1 MTSMQDSGGHL
12 DARAPDEARD
22 QHYRTVVRALQR
34 GRVVPLLGAGA
45 NLCDRG
51 TDETASA
58 QPWAPGR
65 ELPSGSELSQWLSRE
80 YDYPSPD
87 ASNLSRVS
95 QYIDAIDGD
104 GPLYDSLREAFI
116 GEGEPSSLH
125 CLLADL
131 PTLLDVRGTGGRY
144 QLIITT
150 NYDDA
155 IERAFQQHD
164 PPEPYDL
171 VVYLAG
177 RRERGHFIHL
187 PPSGEP
193 RVIERPNEYKDL
205 SLRTRTVILKVHG
218 AVDREDPERDSFV
231 ITEDDYID
239 FLSRTN
245 LSALVPAPLL
255 AAMFS
260 SHFLFLGYSLHDWN
274 LRVILHRIWSEQSHD
289 WADWSIQH
297 PVNPVEK
304 RLWAKRSVDVEDI
317 PLHDYVAELRRR
329 LTAG

>member
-1 MTSMQDSGGHL
+1 MTWMEDSRRSA
-12 DARAPDEARD
+12 DAGLIGADLD
-22 QHYRTVVRALQR
+22 QHYRMVVRALQR

-45 NLCDRG
+45 NLCDRPPG
-51 TDETASA
+51 HETDTR
-58 QPWAPGR
+58 PWAPGQQ
-65 ELPSGSELSQWLSRE
+65 LPSGAELSQWLSRE
-80 YDYPSPD
+80 FDYPSTD
-87 ASNLSRVS
+87 SWNLPRVS

-116 GEGEPSSLH
+116 GDCEPGSLH
-125 CLLADL
+125 HLLADL
-131 PTLLDVRGTGGRY
+131 PTLLGTRENGGRY
-144 QLIITT
+144 QLIVTT

-155 IERAFQQHD
+155 IERAFHQHD
-164 PPEPYDL
+164 PPEPFDL

-177 RRERGHFIHL
+177 RRERGHFIHI
-187 PPSGEP
+187 PPAAEP
-193 RVIERPNEYKDL
+193 RLIERPNEYTEL
-205 SLRTRTVILKVHG
+205 SLRTRTVIMKVHG
-218 AVDREDPERDSFV
+218 AVDREDEERDSFV

-274 LRVILHRIWSEQSHD
+274 LRVILHRIWSEQTHD
-289 WADWSIQH
+289 YADWSIQH
-297 PVNPVEK
+297 PVNPVEQ
-304 RLWAKRSVDVEDI
+304 RLWAKRSVDVQDI
-317 PLHDYVAELRRR
+317 PLHEYVTELRRR

>member
-1 MTSMQDSGGHL
+1 VATDPQSQQTTATTDALGPHYRAV
-12 DARAPDEARD
+12 ARAL
-22 QHYRTVVRALQR
+22 VR

-45 NLCDRG
+45 NLCDRAG
-51 TDETASA
+51 GEDRSESPA
-58 QPWAPGR
+58 WVPGPQ
-65 ELPSGSELSQWLSRE
+65 LPSGAELARWLSQE
-80 YDYPSPD
+80 FDYPSAD
-87 ASNLSRVS
+87 SWNLARVS

-116 GEGEPSSLH
+116 NDCQPTSLH
-125 CLLADL
+125 HLLADL
-131 PTLLDVRGTGGRY
+131 PSLLAKRGSQRRY

-155 IERAFQQHD
+155 LERAFRQHE

-171 VVYLAG
+171 VVYLAA
-177 RRERGHFIHL
+177 RRERGHFVHV

-193 RVIERPNEYKDL
+193 RLIERPNEYTDL
-205 SLRTRTVILKVHG
+205 SLRERTVIMKVHG
-218 AVDREDPERDSFV
+218 AVDRTDEERDSFV

-255 AAMFS
+255 ATMFS
-260 SHFLFLGYSLHDWN
+260 SHFLFLGYSLQDWN

-289 WADWSIQH
+289 YADWSIQH
-297 PVNPVEK
+297 PVNPIEQ
-304 RLWAKRSVDVEDI
+304 RLWAKRNVDVQDV
-317 PLHDYVAELRRR
+317 PLSEYVAELQHR
-329 LTAG
+329 LKEA